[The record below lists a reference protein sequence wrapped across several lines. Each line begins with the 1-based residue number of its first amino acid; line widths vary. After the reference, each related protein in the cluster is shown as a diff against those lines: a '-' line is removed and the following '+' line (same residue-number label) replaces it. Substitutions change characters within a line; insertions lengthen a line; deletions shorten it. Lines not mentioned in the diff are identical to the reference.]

1 METRPDDRT
10 PVAVHRARTGFEA
23 RVVVAVL
30 ADAGIEAFTPD
41 VMLADEFAMSQR
53 LMNLQGADVLVRAE
67 DAEAASEALAE
78 ALHLGSWDRFCIP
91 WPFARVE
98 LHYSLISVP
107 TDSATSV
114 EALRQA
120 VEDHLLAL
128 TGPEIRAASSP

>member
-78 ALHLGSWDRFCIP
+78 A
-91 WPFARVE
+91 
-98 LHYSLISVP
+98 
-107 TDSATSV
+107 
-114 EALRQA
+114 
-120 VEDHLLAL
+120 
-128 TGPEIRAASSP
+128 RAAGREWAGADAPDDASTAFELPSPDHEKARRRGALLLLLMVLGVIPMLAQVVRWLLG